1 MVAIILSE
9 MKRILK
15 SSAISQKYP
24 SKSRILRN
32 PKEIKKIQIS
42 PKEAHHFS
50 DRKIFILHYFLKEI
64 LLAKDINICLKIGW
78 KPYLAGVHLKCFQ
91 NVFLFSMEQQNL
103 VFLQFWKG
111 IHIFIYVHVCV
122 KANERWHFNKYTSPL
137 PHSSH
142 SFPWPTCVNTVS
154 KDLHSYD
161 SCISAL
167 KDYLCVCVRE
177 RERETLSGVF

>member
-50 DRKIFILHYFLKEI
+50 DRKILIFGKGSKEREVYFGSRCLE
-64 LLAKDINICLKIGW
+64 LLD
-78 KPYLAGVHLKCFQ
+78 
-91 NVFLFSMEQQNL
+91 
-103 VFLQFWKG
+103 
-111 IHIFIYVHVCV
+111 
-122 KANERWHFNKYTSPL
+122 KY
-137 PHSSH
+137 
-142 SFPWPTCVNTVS
+142 
-154 KDLHSYD
+154 
-161 SCISAL
+161 L
-167 KDYLCVCVRE
+167 KDSYEQNTQDNKKKR
-177 RERETLSGVF
+177 GDG